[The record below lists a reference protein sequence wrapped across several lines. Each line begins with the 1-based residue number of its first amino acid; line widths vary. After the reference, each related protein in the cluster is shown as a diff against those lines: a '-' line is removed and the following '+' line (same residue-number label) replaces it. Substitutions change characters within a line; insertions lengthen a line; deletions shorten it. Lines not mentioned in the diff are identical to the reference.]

1 MNRGLN
7 RCRHRTLARR
17 TALALG
23 LALGV
28 AMGTGVGSALAQGAA
43 APGAPASSSAA
54 PGFPVTVP
62 NCGDTLRIAAPP
74 QRMVVHDLNMVEMAM
89 ALGLQPSMVGVTG
102 ITGWYKT
109 DAAFLRGLGNVPE
122 LAPKYPTLET
132 LVAAKPDLFFAG
144 WYYGMQPGGDVTPAT
159 LARHGIQTLVL
170 TESCAHAL
178 GDKPRATMDLLYG
191 DLLRLGT
198 VFGRRPEA
206 ERLVAQWRER
216 VRAAAVPALPAP
228 PRVFVYDS
236 GEDKPFTA
244 GRAAM
249 PTALIEAAGGRN
261 VLGDVSMSWGTSAWE
276 TVAASNPQFIVLLD
290 YQNGQGPEHLQ
301 QILQAHPAMRLTD
314 AVRHRRFITLRYAE
328 LTPGPANIGAVE
340 KLARALRQSP

>member
-1 MNRGLN
+1 M
-7 RCRHRTLARR
+7 RR
-17 TALALG
+17 ALWRWAVGRSLALM
-23 LALGV
+23 AAGV
-28 AMGTGVGSALAQGAA
+28 LCVAGPALAQGA
-43 APGAPASSSAA
+43 GAV
-54 PGFPVTVP
+54 PGFPVTVS

-89 ALGLQPSMVGVTG
+89 ALGLQSSMVGVTG

-109 DAAFLRGLGNVPE
+109 DAAFLRSLGTIPE

-132 LVAAKPDLFFAG
+132 LLAARPDLFFAG
-144 WYYGMQPGGDVTPAT
+144 WYYGMQPGGEVTPAT
-159 LARHGIQTLVL
+159 LAPHGIQTLIL
-170 TESCAHAL
+170 TESCAHTL
-178 GDKPRATMDLLYG
+178 GEKPRATMALLYG

-198 VFGRRPEA
+198 VFGRRAEA
-206 ERLVAQWRER
+206 ERLIAQWRAR
-216 VRAAAVPALPAP
+216 VRAATHSPLPQP

-261 VLGDVSMSWGTSAWE
+261 VLGDVAMSWGTSAWE
-276 TVAASNPQFIVLLD
+276 TVAASDPQVIVLLD

-301 QILQAHPAMRLTD
+301 KILQAHPAMRLTE
-314 AVRHRRFITLRYAE
+314 AVRQRRFVTLRYAE
-328 LTPGPANIGAVE
+328 LTPGPANIDAIE